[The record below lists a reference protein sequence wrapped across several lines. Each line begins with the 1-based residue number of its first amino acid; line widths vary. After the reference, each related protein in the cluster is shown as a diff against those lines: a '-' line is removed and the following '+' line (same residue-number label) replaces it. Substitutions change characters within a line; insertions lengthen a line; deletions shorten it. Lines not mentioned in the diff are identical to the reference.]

1 VVQKQQV
8 VASVKGLILAGGY
21 GTRLYPT
28 TKVVNKH
35 LLLVYNKPLIMYAI
49 ETLRDAGVTDI
60 VLSLSYRNPEQ
71 FVTLLGDG
79 AEFGV
84 NLTYIIHGEPLGI
97 SYAID
102 HAHTVLGDEP
112 FVCFLG
118 DNIFSSDLKPY
129 INKFNGDSVDA
140 MILLKEVNLEEA
152 KRYGVACFNGDKL
165 VGLEEKPA
173 TPKSNFIV
181 VGAYFL
187 THKFFDVYSKLNRS
201 ARGEYEITDA
211 INLLLPNVKYEVYD
225 GEWFDCG
232 TFDNMLEASKHFKNG
247 EVK

>member
-1 VVQKQQV
+1 M
-8 VASVKGLILAGGY
+8 KGLILAGGL

-60 VLSLSYRNPEQ
+60 VLSLNYRNPEQ
-71 FVTLLGDG
+71 FVELLGDG
-79 AEFGV
+79 REFGV

-102 HAHTVLGDEP
+102 HAHNVLGDEP
-112 FVCFLG
+112 FLCFLG
-118 DNIFSSDLKPY
+118 DNIFSGGLKPY
-129 INKFNGDSVDA
+129 VNKFRGGGADA
-140 MILLKEVNLEEA
+140 LILLKKATRQEA
-152 KRYGVACFNGDKL
+152 QKYGVACFNGDRL

-187 THKFFDVYSKLNRS
+187 TNKFFEVYSKLNRS

-211 INLLLPNVKYEVYD
+211 INLLLPNVRYEVYD

-232 TFDNMLEASKHFKNG
+232 TFDNMLEASEYFKNG
-247 EVK
+247 EVKCLCDRA